1 TARRVPCACAMA
13 MAWNLGGC
21 YLRFRISLCPLL
33 FAVAAWLFVCGT
45 AFFHASAQDV
55 PAYKNPKLSV
65 DQRVADLLA
74 RMTLEEKLTQIESAW
89 ENRTAQRETQPF
101 IVDEK
106 GMFLPDAAKITLKNG
121 IGQVSR
127 PSENPAG
134 NAGPREMADI
144 TNAIQKRMR

>member
-1 TARRVPCACAMA
+1 MRLRDCNGVRLRRLVLEIPH
-13 MAWNLGGC
+13 
-21 YLRFRISLCPLL
+21 
-33 FAVAAWLFVCGT
+33 FASFAAFCGT
-45 AFFHASAQDV
+45 ASFHASAQDV

-74 RMTLEEKLTQIESAW
+74 RMTLEEKLAQVESAW
-89 ENRTAQRETQPF
+89 ENRAFQRDTQPF

-127 PSENPAG
+127 PSEYPGG
-134 NAGPREMADI
+134 NGGPREMAEL
-144 TNAIQKRMR
+144 TNTIQ